1 MTKFLSKK
9 SFLGERGQAALMDSI
24 FFLTIV
30 ATICTSLFFFAI
42 NYGIQTEVQI
52 NSFYARDFA
61 TDALKVITYI
71 NVVRDGK
78 SIQQIKDS
86 GESFENDY
94 LLALIKED
102 YADKKKISPTTT
114 RAIVRTLDN
123 VMKPFD
129 VAIDYTFYLLNESE
143 KKYLFLLFATH
154 ECVDEGVDL
163 DNDGVTAC
171 YDLDESKQ
179 DFVTR
184 KYFYC
189 NPRDDTILETE
200 IFPYVGQVD
209 SAFGKV
215 TLSDPSEPDRPG
227 RPFILG
233 FSGWVATNIEK
244 LSTQNLTTSPDYNC
258 MVVSLVD

>member
-1 MTKFLSKK
+1 MSKFLGKK
-9 SFLGERGQAALMDSI
+9 KFLNARGQAALMDSI

-42 NYGIQTEVQI
+42 NYGMQTESQI
-52 NSFYARDFA
+52 NSFYSRDFA

-78 SIQQIKDS
+78 AISELS
-86 GESFENDY
+86 PGEPFENDY

-102 YADKKKISPTTT
+102 YSDKHEMSEGTTH
-114 RAIVRTLDN
+114 AIVRTLDN

-129 VAIDYTFYLLNESE
+129 ASIDYVFYLLSESE
-143 KKYLFLLFATH
+143 ENYLFLLFATH
-154 ECVDEGVDL
+154 DCIDGGTDVDG
-163 DNDGVTAC
+163 DNVTAC
-171 YDLDESKQ
+171 NDLDEDKQ
-179 DFVTR
+179 DFISR

-189 NPRDDTILETE
+189 KPRDNTILETE
-200 IFPYVGQVD
+200 IFPYVGKVD

-215 TLSDPSEPDRPG
+215 TLSDSAESEKQG
-227 RPFILG
+227 RPFIMG
-233 FSGWVATNIEK
+233 FSGWVVTSLDK

-258 MVVSLVD
+258 LDISLTNH